1 MQKFKSVDQ
10 LVNQLK
16 PVEPTY
22 CIRKNSIQ
30 LASKFFQK
38 KFPGNVLYA
47 VKTNPHPIVLKTL
60 IESGIESFDV
70 ASIKEIKTIKK
81 IKPNANCYFMHTVKS
96 RENIKE
102 AYFVHGVKAFSLD
115 TKDELIKIIE
125 STNRA
130 KDLELYVRV
139 SVSNE
144 HAEIDLSKKLNQML
158 IAILCIQ

>member
-38 KFPGNVLYA
+38 KFPGKILYA

-81 IKPNANCYFMHTVKS
+81 IKPNANCYFMHTVKRVFICIHVS
-96 RENIKE
+96 LVMRK
-102 AYFVHGVKAFSLD
+102 YFLVVLCVIFVFV
-115 TKDELIKIIE
+115 I
-125 STNRA
+125 
-130 KDLELYVRV
+130 RV
-139 SVSNE
+139 
-144 HAEIDLSKKLNQML
+144 LRQML
-158 IAILCIQ
+158 I

>member
-38 KFPGNVLYA
+38 KFPGKVLYA

-81 IKPNANCYFMHTVKS
+81 KDI
-96 RENIKE
+96 
-102 AYFVHGVKAFSLD
+102 SLD
-115 TKDELIKIIE
+115 GVAKFDEIILVG
-125 STNRA
+125 SG
-130 KDLELYVRV
+130 KGVI
-139 SVSNE
+139 SVNS
-144 HAEIDLSKKLNQML
+144 IDKPYWRRKSLKTYRFLSKIYQQAVTNCPLYNG
-158 IAILCIQ
+158 